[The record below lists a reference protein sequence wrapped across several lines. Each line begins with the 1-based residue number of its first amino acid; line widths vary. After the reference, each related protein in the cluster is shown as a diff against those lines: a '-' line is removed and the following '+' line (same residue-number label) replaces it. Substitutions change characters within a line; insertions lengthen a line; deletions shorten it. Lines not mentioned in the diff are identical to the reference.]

1 MRSVARASLL
11 FVLGISAQR
20 ANAQVSSVPARAV
33 AFGWSPAAG
42 LFGVEGVARS
52 FAAAPRLG
60 GAVGV
65 GLAGFGV
72 RLNLALRQ
80 AKAHRSV
87 PYVAVG
93 HAVTPWI
100 PVIALTSVTS
110 VEGGVQVWPIGER
123 RLYMDFGAGV
133 GYQRGKYNEV
143 GPVLRLLFGRT
154 F

>member
-1 MRSVARASLL
+1 V
-11 FVLGISAQR
+11 R
-20 ANAQVSSVPARAV
+20 ANAQASSIPTRAV

-60 GAVGV
+60 GAAGV

-72 RLNLALRQ
+72 RINLTLRQ
-80 AKAHRSV
+80 PKAHSSV

-93 HAVTPWI
+93 HTVTPWI

-110 VEGGVQVWPIGER
+110 VEGGVQVWPTGER
-123 RLYMDFGAGV
+123 HLYMDFGAGAA
-133 GYQRGKYNEV
+133 YERGKYNEV
-143 GPVLRLLFGRT
+143 GPVLRLLFGRV